1 MQAMIFC
8 AGLGTRLKPITDT
21 LPKALLP
28 LAGKTLLEYQID
40 ALKMVGIT
48 DIVINLHHHARK
60 IVDFI
65 RQNKSFGISIRFS
78 DETDMLLNTGGGLRK
93 ALPLFD
99 SSDEPLLALN
109 VDILSTINIS
119 DFILSWRNDYDAM
132 LVVSERLTQRYLSFD
147 NGRLCGWKNVET
159 GETRG
164 NGNGKLL
171 AFSGMQLLSKT
182 FLNKLQNFES
192 EKGSVFSLIDFY
204 LAYCDKA
211 NIRAYEPTDY
221 RMMDV
226 GKIDY
231 LKQAEQFA
239 KNLSFTQVQTAAPAS
254 STSSSVSSKS
264 QSVAALA
271 SSPSSSVS
279 SKSQSV
285 AALAS
290 STSSSVSL
298 KSVTVD
304 APASSPSSSVSS
316 KSDSV
321 VVPAS
326 SPSSSV
332 SSKKNPII
340 HNKLRRKQG
349 HDYTAPS
356 IYLITVVTR
365 ARKPLLGTLDGNTP
379 DNAFVRP
386 TTLGE
391 SVISSF
397 RDIEN
402 IVKIKTGCSVQVLQ
416 YQLMPDHFHGILYVI
431 DPLPSSYHL
440 GKIVGAWKGA
450 CSRAYWKIVEGIWV
464 DNQIVKVSLFEDG
477 YNDRVLVRKNQL
489 QNWIRY
495 LKDNP
500 RRLWLK
506 QHYSDRF
513 TKVYD
518 FQAGKSGHRYTAVG
532 NTFLVTYPEIVQVRC
547 HRNLTEAEI
556 RCEVEH
562 YLALARCG
570 AVMVSPFISPAEKAV
585 YDACYNERLKII
597 RIVKRGLDGRFVYPS
612 GRDFEGCAEGFL
624 LILAPYME
632 GSEQTR
638 DVKITREQC
647 LDMNAYAAD
656 IAILAQG

>member
-40 ALKMVGIT
+40 ALKTAGIT
-48 DIVINLHHHARK
+48 DIVINLHHHAQK

-78 DETDMLLNTGGGLRK
+78 EETDMLLNTGGGLRK

-182 FLNKLQNFES
+182 FLNQLQDFES

-239 KNLSFTQVQTAAPAS
+239 ENLSFTQVPIQPPTQISNQPPTAAP
-254 STSSSVSSKS
+254 SSSS
-264 QSVAALA
+264 
-271 SSPSSSVS
+271 
-279 SKSQSV
+279 
-285 AALAS
+285 
-290 STSSSVSL
+290 
-298 KSVTVD
+298 
-304 APASSPSSSVSS
+304 SSSVSS

-386 TTLGE
+386 TILGE

-450 CSRAYWKIVEGIWV
+450 CSRAYWKIVEGIGV

-506 QHYSDRF
+506 QHYSDRL

-556 RCEVEH
+556 RSEVEH

-612 GRDFEGCAEGFL
+612 GRDFEGCAEGVL
-624 LILAPYME
+624 LILAPYLE

-656 IAILAQG
+656 IATLAQG

>member
-1 MQAMIFC
+1 MIFC

-65 RQNKSFGISIRFS
+65 RQNNSFGISIRFS

-119 DFILSWRNDYDAM
+119 DFIRSWRNDYDAM

-204 LAYCDKA
+204 LAYCGIS

-254 STSSSVSSKS
+254 SS
-264 QSVAALA
+264 
-271 SSPSSSVS
+271 
-279 SKSQSV
+279 
-285 AALAS
+285 
-290 STSSSVSL
+290 
-298 KSVTVD
+298 
-304 APASSPSSSVSS
+304 
-316 KSDSV
+316 
-321 VVPAS
+321 
-326 SPSSSV
+326 SSSV

-365 ARKPLLGTLDGNTP
+365 ARKPLLGTLVGNTP

-397 RDIEN
+397 RNIEN

-450 CSRAYWKIVEGIWV
+450 CSRAYWKIVEGIGV
-464 DNQIVKVSLFEDG
+464 DNKIVKVPLFEDG

-506 QHYSDRF
+506 QHYSDRL

-556 RCEVEH
+556 RSEVEH

-570 AVMVSPFISPAEKAV
+570 VVMVSPFISPAEKAV

-656 IAILAQG
+656 IATLAQG